1 MLGVPPAPA
10 FLPTQMAKRH
20 TSDSLFL
27 RYEPDEAFAA
37 AIDAYR
43 ITVLRDQDV
52 VAQVETPELTY
63 RVQNLLPGTS
73 YTLFLLLSH
82 RSVILQ
88 AHTSFGWSESS
99 SLFLATLPSTP
110 LMTSPP
116 TATLHAS
123 NLLQKVIPPFSISCH
138 IAWEPARDNGS
149 PVEAYRVEFK
159 ARDDGY
165 AEAKRLLEA
174 SRTLQ
179 QDRVDLLAGNRCS
192 VIHDHQGTTERAEG
206 WIEEVKED
214 QVRVLLDGSSGY
226 AWVSSASVT
235 PLPFPLQKAVVVM

>member
-1 MLGVPPAPA
+1 
-10 FLPTQMAKRH
+10 
-20 TSDSLFL
+20 
-27 RYEPDEAFAA
+27 
-37 AIDAYR
+37 
-43 ITVLRDQDV
+43 
-52 VAQVETPELTY
+52 
-63 RVQNLLPGTS
+63 
-73 YTLFLLLSH
+73 
-82 RSVILQ
+82 
-88 AHTSFGWSESS
+88 
-99 SLFLATLPSTP
+99 
-110 LMTSPP
+110 MTSPP

-165 AEAKRLLEA
+165 PEAKRLLEV

-179 QDRVDLLAGNRCS
+179 QDRVELLAGNRCS
-192 VIHDHQGTTERAEG
+192 VIHDHQGTTEHAEGCDHQGTTECTEG

-235 PLPFPLQKAVVVM
+235 PLPFPLQKAVVVMQSSQP

>member
-1 MLGVPPAPA
+1 
-10 FLPTQMAKRH
+10 
-20 TSDSLFL
+20 
-27 RYEPDEAFAA
+27 
-37 AIDAYR
+37 
-43 ITVLRDQDV
+43 
-52 VAQVETPELTY
+52 
-63 RVQNLLPGTS
+63 
-73 YTLFLLLSH
+73 
-82 RSVILQ
+82 
-88 AHTSFGWSESS
+88 
-99 SLFLATLPSTP
+99 
-110 LMTSPP
+110 MTSPP

-179 QDRVDLLAGNRCS
+179 QDRVELLAGNRCS
-192 VIHDHQGTTERAEG
+192 VIHDHQCTTERAEGYDHQCTTERAEG

-226 AWVSSASVT
+226 AWVSSTSVT
-235 PLPFPLQKAVVVM
+235 PLPFPLQKAVVVMQSSQP

>member
-1 MLGVPPAPA
+1 
-10 FLPTQMAKRH
+10 
-20 TSDSLFL
+20 
-27 RYEPDEAFAA
+27 
-37 AIDAYR
+37 
-43 ITVLRDQDV
+43 
-52 VAQVETPELTY
+52 
-63 RVQNLLPGTS
+63 
-73 YTLFLLLSH
+73 
-82 RSVILQ
+82 
-88 AHTSFGWSESS
+88 
-99 SLFLATLPSTP
+99 
-110 LMTSPP
+110 MTSPP
-116 TATLHAS
+116 TATLHTS

-149 PVEAYRVEFK
+149 PVEVYRVEFK

-179 QDRVDLLAGNRCS
+179 QDRVELMPGNRCS
-192 VIHDHQGTTERAEG
+192 VIHDHQGTIERAEGCDHQGTTERAEG

-235 PLPFPLQKAVVVM
+235 PLPFPLQKAVVVMQSSQP

>member
-1 MLGVPPAPA
+1 
-10 FLPTQMAKRH
+10 
-20 TSDSLFL
+20 
-27 RYEPDEAFAA
+27 
-37 AIDAYR
+37 
-43 ITVLRDQDV
+43 
-52 VAQVETPELTY
+52 
-63 RVQNLLPGTS
+63 
-73 YTLFLLLSH
+73 
-82 RSVILQ
+82 
-88 AHTSFGWSESS
+88 
-99 SLFLATLPSTP
+99 
-110 LMTSPP
+110 MTSPP

-149 PVEAYRVEFK
+149 PVEVYRVEFK

-179 QDRVDLLAGNRCS
+179 LDRVELMPGNRCS
-192 VIHDHQGTTERAEG
+192 VIHDHQGTTERADGCDHQGTTERAEG

-235 PLPFPLQKAVVVM
+235 PLPFPLQKAVVVMQSSQP

>member
-1 MLGVPPAPA
+1 
-10 FLPTQMAKRH
+10 
-20 TSDSLFL
+20 
-27 RYEPDEAFAA
+27 
-37 AIDAYR
+37 
-43 ITVLRDQDV
+43 
-52 VAQVETPELTY
+52 
-63 RVQNLLPGTS
+63 
-73 YTLFLLLSH
+73 
-82 RSVILQ
+82 
-88 AHTSFGWSESS
+88 
-99 SLFLATLPSTP
+99 
-110 LMTSPP
+110 MTSPP

-149 PVEAYRVEFK
+149 PVELYRVEFK

-179 QDRVDLLAGNRCS
+179 QDRVELMPGNRCS
-192 VIHDHQGTTERAEG
+192 VIHDHQGTIERAEGCDHQGTTECTEG

-235 PLPFPLQKAVVVM
+235 PLPFPLQKAVVVMQSSQP

>member
-1 MLGVPPAPA
+1 
-10 FLPTQMAKRH
+10 
-20 TSDSLFL
+20 
-27 RYEPDEAFAA
+27 
-37 AIDAYR
+37 
-43 ITVLRDQDV
+43 
-52 VAQVETPELTY
+52 
-63 RVQNLLPGTS
+63 
-73 YTLFLLLSH
+73 
-82 RSVILQ
+82 
-88 AHTSFGWSESS
+88 
-99 SLFLATLPSTP
+99 
-110 LMTSPP
+110 MTSPP
-116 TATLHAS
+116 TSTLHTS

-149 PVEAYRVEFK
+149 PVELYRVEFK

-179 QDRVDLLAGNRCS
+179 QDRVELMPGNRCS
-192 VIHDHQGTTERAEG
+192 VIHDHQGTTERAEGCDHQGTTERAEG

-235 PLPFPLQKAVVVM
+235 PLPFPLQKAVVVMQSSQP

>member
-1 MLGVPPAPA
+1 
-10 FLPTQMAKRH
+10 
-20 TSDSLFL
+20 
-27 RYEPDEAFAA
+27 
-37 AIDAYR
+37 
-43 ITVLRDQDV
+43 
-52 VAQVETPELTY
+52 
-63 RVQNLLPGTS
+63 
-73 YTLFLLLSH
+73 
-82 RSVILQ
+82 
-88 AHTSFGWSESS
+88 
-99 SLFLATLPSTP
+99 
-110 LMTSPP
+110 MTSPP

-179 QDRVDLLAGNRCS
+179 QDRVELMPGNRCS
-192 VIHDHQGTTERAEG
+192 VIHDHQGTTERAEGCDHQGTTERAEG

-226 AWVSSASVT
+226 AWVSSASVM
-235 PLPFPLQKAVVVM
+235 PLPFPLQKAVVVMQSSQP

>member
-1 MLGVPPAPA
+1 
-10 FLPTQMAKRH
+10 
-20 TSDSLFL
+20 
-27 RYEPDEAFAA
+27 
-37 AIDAYR
+37 
-43 ITVLRDQDV
+43 
-52 VAQVETPELTY
+52 
-63 RVQNLLPGTS
+63 
-73 YTLFLLLSH
+73 
-82 RSVILQ
+82 
-88 AHTSFGWSESS
+88 
-99 SLFLATLPSTP
+99 
-110 LMTSPP
+110 MTSPP
-116 TATLHAS
+116 TAILHAS

-165 AEAKRLLEA
+165 AEAKRLFEA

-179 QDRVDLLAGNRCS
+179 QDRVELLAGNRCS
-192 VIHDHQGTTERAEG
+192 VIHDHQGTTERAEGCDHQGTTERAEG

-235 PLPFPLQKAVVVM
+235 PLPFPLQKAVVVMQSSQP

>member
-1 MLGVPPAPA
+1 
-10 FLPTQMAKRH
+10 
-20 TSDSLFL
+20 
-27 RYEPDEAFAA
+27 
-37 AIDAYR
+37 
-43 ITVLRDQDV
+43 
-52 VAQVETPELTY
+52 
-63 RVQNLLPGTS
+63 
-73 YTLFLLLSH
+73 
-82 RSVILQ
+82 
-88 AHTSFGWSESS
+88 
-99 SLFLATLPSTP
+99 
-110 LMTSPP
+110 MTSPP
-116 TATLHAS
+116 TAILHAS

-165 AEAKRLLEA
+165 PEAKRLLEV

-179 QDRVDLLAGNRCS
+179 QDRVELLAGNRCS
-192 VIHDHQGTTERAEG
+192 VIHDHQGTIERAEGCDHQGTTERAEG

-235 PLPFPLQKAVVVM
+235 PLPFPLQKAVVVMQSSQP

>member
-1 MLGVPPAPA
+1 
-10 FLPTQMAKRH
+10 
-20 TSDSLFL
+20 
-27 RYEPDEAFAA
+27 
-37 AIDAYR
+37 
-43 ITVLRDQDV
+43 
-52 VAQVETPELTY
+52 
-63 RVQNLLPGTS
+63 
-73 YTLFLLLSH
+73 
-82 RSVILQ
+82 
-88 AHTSFGWSESS
+88 
-99 SLFLATLPSTP
+99 
-110 LMTSPP
+110 MTSPP

-165 AEAKRLLEA
+165 PEAKRLLEV

-179 QDRVDLLAGNRCS
+179 QDRVELLAGNRCS
-192 VIHDHQGTTERAEG
+192 VIHDHQGTTECTEG

-235 PLPFPLQKAVVVM
+235 PLPFPLQKAVVVMHSSQP

>member
-1 MLGVPPAPA
+1 
-10 FLPTQMAKRH
+10 
-20 TSDSLFL
+20 
-27 RYEPDEAFAA
+27 
-37 AIDAYR
+37 
-43 ITVLRDQDV
+43 
-52 VAQVETPELTY
+52 
-63 RVQNLLPGTS
+63 
-73 YTLFLLLSH
+73 
-82 RSVILQ
+82 
-88 AHTSFGWSESS
+88 
-99 SLFLATLPSTP
+99 
-110 LMTSPP
+110 MTSPP

-149 PVEAYRVEFK
+149 PVELYRVEFK

-165 AEAKRLLEA
+165 AEAKRLFEA

-179 QDRVDLLAGNRCS
+179 QDRVELLAGNRCS
-192 VIHDHQGTTERAEG
+192 VIHDHQGTTEHAEGCDHQGTTECTEG

-235 PLPFPLQKAVVVM
+235 PLPFPLQKAVVVMQSSQP

>member
-1 MLGVPPAPA
+1 
-10 FLPTQMAKRH
+10 
-20 TSDSLFL
+20 
-27 RYEPDEAFAA
+27 
-37 AIDAYR
+37 
-43 ITVLRDQDV
+43 
-52 VAQVETPELTY
+52 
-63 RVQNLLPGTS
+63 
-73 YTLFLLLSH
+73 
-82 RSVILQ
+82 
-88 AHTSFGWSESS
+88 
-99 SLFLATLPSTP
+99 
-110 LMTSPP
+110 MTSPP

-149 PVEAYRVEFK
+149 PVELYRVEFK

-179 QDRVDLLAGNRCS
+179 QDRVELMPGNRCS
-192 VIHDHQGTTERAEG
+192 VIHDHQGTIERAEGCDHQGTTECTEG

-235 PLPFPLQKAVVVM
+235 PLPFPLQKAVVVMQSSQL

>member
-1 MLGVPPAPA
+1 
-10 FLPTQMAKRH
+10 
-20 TSDSLFL
+20 
-27 RYEPDEAFAA
+27 
-37 AIDAYR
+37 
-43 ITVLRDQDV
+43 
-52 VAQVETPELTY
+52 
-63 RVQNLLPGTS
+63 
-73 YTLFLLLSH
+73 
-82 RSVILQ
+82 
-88 AHTSFGWSESS
+88 
-99 SLFLATLPSTP
+99 
-110 LMTSPP
+110 MTSPP

-165 AEAKRLLEA
+165 AEAKRLLEV
-174 SRTLQ
+174 SRVLQ
-179 QDRVDLLAGNRCS
+179 QDRVELLAGNRCS
-192 VIHDHQGTTERAEG
+192 VIHDHQGTTERAEGCDHQGTIERAEGCDHQGTTECTEG

-235 PLPFPLQKAVVVM
+235 PLPFPLQKAVVVMQSSQP

>member
-1 MLGVPPAPA
+1 
-10 FLPTQMAKRH
+10 
-20 TSDSLFL
+20 
-27 RYEPDEAFAA
+27 
-37 AIDAYR
+37 
-43 ITVLRDQDV
+43 
-52 VAQVETPELTY
+52 
-63 RVQNLLPGTS
+63 
-73 YTLFLLLSH
+73 
-82 RSVILQ
+82 
-88 AHTSFGWSESS
+88 
-99 SLFLATLPSTP
+99 
-110 LMTSPP
+110 MTSPP
-116 TATLHAS
+116 TATLHTS

-149 PVEAYRVEFK
+149 PVEVYRVEFK

-179 QDRVDLLAGNRCS
+179 QDRVELMPGNRCS
-192 VIHDHQGTTERAEG
+192 VIHDHQGTIERAEGCDHQGTTERAEG

-235 PLPFPLQKAVVVM
+235 PLPFPLQKAVVVMQSSQL

>member
-1 MLGVPPAPA
+1 
-10 FLPTQMAKRH
+10 
-20 TSDSLFL
+20 
-27 RYEPDEAFAA
+27 
-37 AIDAYR
+37 
-43 ITVLRDQDV
+43 
-52 VAQVETPELTY
+52 
-63 RVQNLLPGTS
+63 
-73 YTLFLLLSH
+73 
-82 RSVILQ
+82 
-88 AHTSFGWSESS
+88 
-99 SLFLATLPSTP
+99 
-110 LMTSPP
+110 MTSPP

-149 PVEAYRVEFK
+149 PVELYRVEFK

-179 QDRVDLLAGNRCS
+179 QDRVELMPGNRCS
-192 VIHDHQGTTERAEG
+192 VIHDHQGTIERAEGCDHQGTTECTEG

-226 AWVSSASVT
+226 AWVSSTSVT
-235 PLPFPLQKAVVVM
+235 PLPFPLQKAVVVMQSSQP